1 MVECAGKVGLAPE
14 LALVVG
20 GVTETETGVRGSDI
34 MIKSEFIQNK
44 CSLKSTYFLLSR
56 LLFDIPMIFCL
67 PLFTV
72 SCFDKVPHSTGRRR
86 SSEYPPRVGHERN
99 DR

>member
-20 GVTETETGVRGSDI
+20 GVTETETGGVRGSDI

-44 CSLKSTYFLLSR
+44 CSLEIDLLYYPGSC
-56 LLFDIPMIFCL
+56 IPMIFL
-67 PLFTV
+67 SSSLHSVLF
-72 SCFDKVPHSTGRRR
+72 
-86 SSEYPPRVGHERN
+86 
-99 DR
+99 